1 MLVSGRSGGARM
13 SALATVAPPAQ
24 VQARPAET
32 LLSLRNIHMRFGK
45 REDWIDRLG
54 RRLRGGLPR
63 PIVHA
68 LNGVDLDIR
77 KGEIFGI
84 AGESGCG
91 KSTLGRL
98 MVGLGRPSEGEVLYG
113 GTPVNRHGRPVH
125 LDLQM
130 IFQDSGAALNP
141 RMRVKDLIGEGPLV
155 HGRIKRRQVSD
166 FVAHQLEL
174 VGMPA
179 DAMVRFP
186 HQFSGG
192 QRQRINIARALAL
205 EPKMLVCDESIA
217 ALDVSIQSQILNLF
231 LDLKQ
236 RLDLTYV
243 FISHD
248 LGVIRHIADR
258 VAVMYLGKVVEE
270 GTSADIF
277 ERTRHPYTRAL
288 IDNVPHLNRR
298 HQSFAPVKGE
308 VPSPLAIPPGC
319 AFHTRCLRAL
329 PECRERVPALIGA
342 PGQHRSACPVVER
355 TLVS

>member
-1 MLVSGRSGGARM
+1 MTAIETTTLRPRTSD
-13 SALATVAPPAQ
+13 
-24 VQARPAET
+24 RPAET
-32 LLSLRNIHMRFGK
+32 ILSVENVHMRFGR

-63 PIVHA
+63 PMVHA
-68 LNGVDLDIR
+68 LNGVDLKIR

-98 MVGLGRPSEGEVLYG
+98 MVGLGAPTS
-113 GTPVNRHGRPVH
+113 GTIAFDGKPVSRRGRPLH
-125 LDLQM
+125 LPLQM

-141 RMRVKDLIGEGPLV
+141 RMRVKDLIGEGPMV
-155 HGRIKRRQVSD
+155 HGRIRRREMND

-179 DAMVRFP
+179 DAMERFP

-205 EPKMLVCDESIA
+205 EPRMIVCDESIA

-231 LDLKQ
+231 LELKDK
-236 RLDLTYV
+236 LDLTYV

-288 IDNVPHLNRR
+288 LDNLPHIGRR
-298 HQSFAPVKGE
+298 HQIFAPVKGE
-308 VPSPLAIPPGC
+308 VPSPLAMPPGC
-319 AFHTRCLRAL
+319 AFHTRCPLVE
-329 PECRERVPALIGA
+329 PSCRQDVPALLGPA
-342 PGQHRSACPVVER
+342 AGHRFACPIVEQKR
-355 TLVS
+355 IS